1 MESVCS
7 LGRGALA
14 IYTGLTS
21 RDRFSEVE
29 RNATDGGLRQSYVS
43 DTRSSTNKEDLCRN
57 LHKARIIE
65 ALDQKD
71 LKDVKELLDIRA
83 IRDLNYSAVLGRVM
97 RRHNIARLVRWV
109 NAASMGV
116 LAISAIILCVVI
128 GRDILSKITA
138 TSKLDSQ
145 LASLGSKTTTGNSGS
160 LSPAYDWNVI
170 QDRKPFGVLGRI
182 SAPAAAAPTPP
193 PSPLMLSLIGTFLTQ
208 GQEPYAIIEDKK
220 KNEQEMF
227 VIGDSVFSQATL
239 KKIYLDRVEVER
251 KGKLEVLRLDEIAG
265 NAGAGIIS
273 TGSDDFVIEEAELDK
288 GLENLPLLLTQAR
301 AVPYFKDGRSI
312 GLRLFA
318 IKTGSLYEKVG
329 LKNGDILKTIN
340 GNNLG
345 DISQALKLFEQ
356 LKSERSIGLTLERDK
371 QEREF
376 KYTIR

>member
-1 MESVCS
+1 M
-7 LGRGALA
+7 R
-14 IYTGLTS
+14 
-21 RDRFSEVE
+21 
-29 RNATDGGLRQSYVS
+29 
-43 DTRSSTNKEDLCRN
+43 
-57 LHKARIIE
+57 
-65 ALDQKD
+65 
-71 LKDVKELLDIRA
+71 ELLDIRGL
-83 IRDLNYSAVLGRVM
+83 RDLNYSAVVGRVM

-116 LAISAIILCVVI
+116 LVVSVIVLCVIV
-128 GRDILSKITA
+128 GRDILGKITA

-145 LASLGSKTTTGNSGS
+145 LTSLGSAASANGSGS

-170 QDRKPFGVLGRI
+170 QLRKPFGVLGRI
-182 SAPAAAAPTPP
+182 AAPVAAAPTPP

-227 VIGDSVFSQATL
+227 LIGDSVFSQATL

-251 KGKLEVLRLDEIAG
+251 NGKLEVLRLDEIAG
-265 NAGAGIIS
+265 NAGAGVIS
-273 TGSDDFVIEEAELDK
+273 SGSDDFVIEEAELDK

-340 GNNLG
+340 GNSLG